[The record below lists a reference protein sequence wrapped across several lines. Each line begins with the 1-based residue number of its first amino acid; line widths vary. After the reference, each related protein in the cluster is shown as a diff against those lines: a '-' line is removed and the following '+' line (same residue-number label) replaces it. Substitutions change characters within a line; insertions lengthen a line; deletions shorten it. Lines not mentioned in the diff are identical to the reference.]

1 MGKNRIIKILGNVI
15 GNIVVHKILIKHTN
29 KPESLN
35 HLESEVDAYRDN
47 ALEIANEFNWNKK
60 DLEEIKSEALKKF
73 EKDMK
78 KYYSD
83 VKFPINE
90 SDKLIEKT
98 LKEIIIKL
106 P

>member
-83 VKFPINE
+83 VKFPSNE

-98 LKEIIIKL
+98 LKEIVMNL